1 MFQREK
7 KGWKDGA
14 VEGRGRLGQPKAPA
28 PSPTAASPPS
38 HCQHYKKHTFPYSSH
53 IESAL

>member
-14 VEGRGRLGQPKAPA
+14 VEGRGRLGQPKALA

-38 HCQHYKKHTFPYSSH
+38 HCQHYKKHTFPYSLH